1 MNRIVTT
8 EALGQAN
15 DAVFL
20 RILGLARLYLREQTE
35 DVRFFAS
42 DSRSIVLCIDGGC
55 AFLYAAPD
63 ASAEECEDSVLT
75 VRMMAHEVYANRL
88 LPEMGGIQKRGQVY
102 RLCAQT
108 LASYA
113 PLAVN
118 HSLREAF
125 AVMEPVFFAQE
136 SADERM
142 RRYADLSHRIRHAC
156 YQVYEAEGAAALC
169 VANEMGQVLIDQLCV
184 LPKKRRNGLAVRLIH
199 TILNDHYPAASAVFF
214 SRDEQS
220 DRFYQKYHA
229 EPAGEWVYCR
239 FSKGR
244 ELNESILFV

>member
-1 MNRIVTT
+1 MNRIVTI
-8 EALGQAN
+8 EALGQAD

-55 AFLYAAPD
+55 AFLYVAPD
-63 ASAEECEDSVLT
+63 APTQECEDAVLT

-88 LPEMGGIQKRGQVY
+88 LAEMGEAQKRGQVY
-102 RLCAQT
+102 RLCAQELAPFT
-108 LASYA
+108 L
-113 PLAVN
+113 LAVN

-125 AVMEPVFFAQE
+125 AVMEAVFFAQE

-142 RRYADLSHRIRHAC
+142 RRYADLSHRIRHGC

-184 LPKKRRNGLAVRLIH
+184 LPKKRRNGLAIRLIQA
-199 TILNDHYPAASAVFF
+199 ILNDNKPATSAVFF
-214 SRDEQS
+214 SRDGQS

-229 EPAGEWVYCR
+229 KPAGEWVYCR
-239 FSKGR
+239 FSEG
-244 ELNESILFV
+244 EN

>member
-1 MNRIVTT
+1 MNRIVTI
-8 EALGQAN
+8 EALGQTD

-63 ASAEECEDSVLT
+63 APAEECEDAMLA

-88 LPEMGGIQKRGQVY
+88 LAEMGEAQKRGQVY
-102 RLCAQT
+102 RLCAQE
-108 LASYA
+108 LAMFV
-113 PLAVN
+113 PLAVK

-125 AVMEPVFFAQE
+125 AVMEAVFFAQE

-142 RRYADLSHRIRHAC
+142 RRYADLSHRIRHGC

-184 LPKKRRNGLAVRLIH
+184 LPKKRRNGLAIRLIQA
-199 TILNDHYPAASAVFF
+199 ILNDNKPATSAVFF

-220 DRFYQKYHA
+220 DRFYQKYQA
-229 EPAGEWVYCR
+229 KPAGEWAYCR
-239 FSKGR
+239 FSEG
-244 ELNESILFV
+244 EN

>member
-1 MNRIVTT
+1 MNRIVTI
-8 EALGQAN
+8 EALGQAD

-63 ASAEECEDSVLT
+63 APAEECEDAMLT
-75 VRMMAHEVYANRL
+75 MRMMAHEVYANRL
-88 LPEMGGIQKRGQVY
+88 LPEMGEAQKRGQVY
-102 RLCAQT
+102 RLCAQE
-108 LASYA
+108 LAMFV
-113 PLAVN
+113 PLAVK

-125 AVMEPVFFAQE
+125 AVMEAVFFAQE

-142 RRYADLSHRIRHAC
+142 RRYADLSHRIRHGC

-184 LPKKRRNGLAVRLIH
+184 LPKKRRNGLAIRLIH
-199 TILNDHYPAASAVFF
+199 TILNDHPATSAVFF

-220 DRFYQKYHA
+220 DRFYQKYQA
-229 EPAGEWVYCR
+229 KPAGEWAYCR
-239 FSKGR
+239 FSEG
-244 ELNESILFV
+244 EN

>member
-1 MNRIVTT
+1 MNRIVTI
-8 EALGQAN
+8 ESLGQAD

-63 ASAEECEDSVLT
+63 APAEECEDAVLT

-88 LPEMGGIQKRGQVY
+88 LPGMGKVQKHGQVY
-102 RLCAQT
+102 RLCAQE
-108 LASYA
+108 LAPFT

-118 HSLREAF
+118 HSLRESF
-125 AVMEPVFFAQE
+125 AVMEAVFFAQE
-136 SADERM
+136 SADKQM
-142 RRYADLSHRIRHAC
+142 RRYADLSHRNRHGC

-184 LPKKRRNGLAVRLIH
+184 LPEKRRNGLAIRLIH
-199 TILNDHYPAASAVFF
+199 TILNDHPATSAVFF

-220 DRFYQKYHA
+220 DRFYQKYRA
-229 EPAGEWVYCR
+229 KPAGEWVYCR
-239 FSKGR
+239 FLKG
-244 ELNESILFV
+244 EN